1 MFFRRWRNFFQFI
14 VLKGILLDPFV
25 TQAIEYEISQAIQNV
40 DGTVVVATVGGLQ
53 KGIES
58 VEIAIGHLC
67 QPNIFFLVLQTCI
80 FMEVAAKTII
90 LVGGQLRDSYAD
102 LFLSLLAI
110 KHQLGQQHT
119 NLLAGTFQPLF
130 DFDGITLEP
139 NTHHIEIIEQG
150 LLVEPGSFVLDIK
163 QAGPYFQKQGAL
175 GFINSFV
182 NNALPGMKHPIHGVV
197 DVLELIY
204 NTHPTNQY
212 GLSLAVSHDT
222 ILAAIIAVISG
233 RNEVTQ
239 ADWPDMMEGLFVWF
253 EGDEFLESKLKW
265 IWRGQIHTLDISQFR
280 QKV

>member
-1 MFFRRWRNFFQFI
+1 MALELLPASMLKAIDLLPDAQTPVTLFTRHSIREI
-14 VLKGILLDPFV
+14 V
-25 TQAIEYEISQAIQNV
+25 
-40 DGTVVVATVGGLQ
+40 VGQGLA
-53 KGIES
+53 GY
-58 VEIAIGHLC
+58 
-67 QPNIFFLVLQTCI
+67 NLQLT
-80 FMEVAAKTII
+80 EQGRDLAEAWGGY
-90 LVGGQLRDSYAD
+90 LVGNTDRV
-102 LFLSLLAI
+102 I
-110 KHQLGQQHT
+110 QHCISSPIQRCVDT
-119 NLLAGTFQPLF
+119 AALMIQGA
-130 DFDGITLEP
+130 DGITLEP
-139 NTHHIEIIEQG
+139 NTHHIEIVEQG

-239 ADWPDMMEGLFVWF
+239 SDWPDMMEGLFVWF

>member
-1 MFFRRWRNFFQFI
+1 MALELLPASMLKAIDLLPDAQTPVTLFTRHSIREI
-14 VLKGILLDPFV
+14 VEGQGLAGYNLQLTEQGRDL
-25 TQAIEYEISQAIQNV
+25 AEAW
-40 DGTVVVATVGGLQ
+40 GGY
-53 KGIES
+53 
-58 VEIAIGHLC
+58 
-67 QPNIFFLVLQTCI
+67 
-80 FMEVAAKTII
+80 
-90 LVGGQLRDSYAD
+90 LVGNTDRVIQHCISSPIQRCVDTAALMIRGAD
-102 LFLSLLAI
+102 AI
-110 KHQLGQQHT
+110 T
-119 NLLAGTFQPLF
+119 
-130 DFDGITLEP
+130 IEP

-265 IWRGQIHTLDISQFR
+265 IWRGQIHILDISQFR
-280 QKV
+280 QKVER

>member
-1 MFFRRWRNFFQFI
+1 MALELLPASMLKAIDLLPDAQTPVTLFTRHSIREI
-14 VLKGILLDPFV
+14 V
-25 TQAIEYEISQAIQNV
+25 
-40 DGTVVVATVGGLQ
+40 VGQGLA
-53 KGIES
+53 GY
-58 VEIAIGHLC
+58 
-67 QPNIFFLVLQTCI
+67 NLQLT
-80 FMEVAAKTII
+80 EQGRDLAEAWGGY
-90 LVGGQLRDSYAD
+90 LVGNTDRVIQHCISSPIQRCVDTAALMIRGAD
-102 LFLSLLAI
+102 AI
-110 KHQLGQQHT
+110 T
-119 NLLAGTFQPLF
+119 
-130 DFDGITLEP
+130 IEP

-182 NNALPGMKHPIHGVV
+182 NNALPRMKHPIHGVV

-265 IWRGQIHTLDISQFR
+265 IWRGQIHILDISQFR

>member
-1 MFFRRWRNFFQFI
+1 MALELLPASMLKAIDLLPDAQTPVTLFTRHSIREI
-14 VLKGILLDPFV
+14 V
-25 TQAIEYEISQAIQNV
+25 
-40 DGTVVVATVGGLQ
+40 VGQGLA
-53 KGIES
+53 GY
-58 VEIAIGHLC
+58 
-67 QPNIFFLVLQTCI
+67 NLQLT
-80 FMEVAAKTII
+80 EQGRDLAEAWGGY
-90 LVGGQLRDSYAD
+90 LVGNTDRV
-102 LFLSLLAI
+102 I
-110 KHQLGQQHT
+110 QHCISSPIQRCVDT
-119 NLLAGTFQPLF
+119 AALMIRGA
-130 DFDGITLEP
+130 DGITIEP

-265 IWRGQIHTLDISQFR
+265 IWRGQSHTLYISQFR

>member
-1 MFFRRWRNFFQFI
+1 MALELLPASMLKAIDLLPDAQTPVTLFTRHSIREI
-14 VLKGILLDPFV
+14 V
-25 TQAIEYEISQAIQNV
+25 
-40 DGTVVVATVGGLQ
+40 VGQGLA
-53 KGIES
+53 GY
-58 VEIAIGHLC
+58 
-67 QPNIFFLVLQTCI
+67 NLQLT
-80 FMEVAAKTII
+80 EQGRDLAEAWGGY
-90 LVGGQLRDSYAD
+90 LVGNTDRVIQHCISSPIQRCVDTAALMIEGAD
-102 LFLSLLAI
+102 LSN
-110 KHQLGQQHT
+110 QQ
-119 NLLAGTFQPLF
+119 N
-130 DFDGITLEP
+130 

>member
-1 MFFRRWRNFFQFI
+1 MALELLPASMLKAIDLLPDAQTPVTLFTRHSIREI
-14 VLKGILLDPFV
+14 V
-25 TQAIEYEISQAIQNV
+25 
-40 DGTVVVATVGGLQ
+40 VGQGLA
-53 KGIES
+53 GY
-58 VEIAIGHLC
+58 
-67 QPNIFFLVLQTCI
+67 NLQLT
-80 FMEVAAKTII
+80 EQGRDLAEAWGGY
-90 LVGGQLRDSYAD
+90 LVGNTDRV
-102 LFLSLLAI
+102 I
-110 KHQLGQQHT
+110 QHCISSPIQRCVDT
-119 NLLAGTFQPLF
+119 AALMIRGA
-130 DFDGITLEP
+130 DGITIEP

-175 GFINSFV
+175 GFINRFV

>member
-1 MFFRRWRNFFQFI
+1 MALELLPASMLKAIDLLPDAQTPVTLFTSHSIREI
-14 VLKGILLDPFV
+14 V
-25 TQAIEYEISQAIQNV
+25 
-40 DGTVVVATVGGLQ
+40 VGQGLA
-53 KGIES
+53 GY
-58 VEIAIGHLC
+58 
-67 QPNIFFLVLQTCI
+67 NLQLT
-80 FMEVAAKTII
+80 EQGRDLAEAWGGY
-90 LVGGQLRDSYAD
+90 LVGNTDRV
-102 LFLSLLAI
+102 I
-110 KHQLGQQHT
+110 QHCISSPIQRCVDT
-119 NLLAGTFQPLF
+119 AALMIRGA
-130 DFDGITLEP
+130 DGITLEP
-139 NTHHIEIIEQG
+139 KTHHIEIIEQG